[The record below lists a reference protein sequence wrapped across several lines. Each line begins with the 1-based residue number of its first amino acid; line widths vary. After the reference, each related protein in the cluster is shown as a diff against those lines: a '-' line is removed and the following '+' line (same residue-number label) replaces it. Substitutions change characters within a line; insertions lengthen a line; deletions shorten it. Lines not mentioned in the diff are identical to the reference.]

1 MNLCFFHIKNIHFEG
16 GPVECRKE
24 LEFCIR
30 LIFTFAGVV
39 VSNVLHCVPHNLL
52 IINMSLAC
60 DLSAHHDHSSLCHC
74 LAGNLCVRILLEMG
88 VQDCVRHLV
97 AHLVRVAL
105 PHRLGSEKELS
116 SVLCLH
122 HGLLHVAHVGSH
134 PGLCESRRR
143 GWARCV
149 RLECCVEVIL
159 HHKVI
164 LVLIRYYQRKQ
175 YQLRNYKR

>member
-1 MNLCFFHIKNIHFEG
+1 MGLQLVSTLDLHEMICGKMMHFLSGIPEHQTLVSG
-16 GPVECRKE
+16 TSVILLLGNVDTTSNVCRLLLQSHQQVHGLAVEP
-24 LEFCIR
+24 
-30 LIFTFAGVV
+30 FAGVV

-60 DLSAHHDHSSLCHC
+60 DLSAHHDHASLCHC

-105 PHRLGSEKELS
+105 PHRFGSEKELS

-134 PGLCESRRR
+134 LESK
-143 GWARCV
+143 RCSYNS
-149 RLECCVEVIL
+149 
-159 HHKVI
+159 H
-164 LVLIRYYQRKQ
+164 
-175 YQLRNYKR
+175 